1 MDSRRSQPIRIV
13 IADDHPIFRDGLRR
27 LLEAEPD
34 LKVIGEAQDG
44 TEAVKLARQLKPD
57 ILLLDLAMPRMPGL
71 EALREMSSGSNSNA
85 VRVIL
90 LTAAAE
96 KKQIVE
102 ALQLGA
108 RGVVLK
114 DSATQLLLKSIHTV
128 MAGEYWVG
136 RESVSNLVQY
146 LRSLVQSSG
155 EEARQKKF
163 GLTPRELEIVSTVV
177 AGYSNKEI
185 AEYCKISEDTVK
197 HHLSNIFDKLG
208 VSTRLELALFAVNQ
222 SLPLKT
228 IA

>member
-1 MDSRRSQPIRIV
+1 MDIKRSQQTIRIV

-27 LLEAEPD
+27 LLDAEPG
-34 LKVIGEAQDG
+34 LKVIGEASDG
-44 TEAVKLARQLKPD
+44 NDAVKLARQLKPD
-57 ILLLDLAMPRMPGL
+57 VMLLDLAMPRQPGL
-71 EALREMSSGSNSNA
+71 EALRDLSIGGANG
-85 VRVIL
+85 VKVIL

-96 KKQIVE
+96 KHQIVE

-136 RESVSNLVQY
+136 REAVSNLVQY
-146 LRSLVQSSG
+146 LRMQMQASN
-155 EEARQKKF
+155 EESRQKKF
-163 GLTPRELEIVSTVV
+163 GLTPRELEIVSAVV

-185 AEYCKISEDTVK
+185 AEYFKISEDTVK

-222 SLPLKT
+222 GLPIKG
-228 IA
+228 IP

>member
-1 MDSRRSQPIRIV
+1 MDRKSQPIRLV

-27 LLEAEPD
+27 LLEAESD
-34 LKVIGEAQDG
+34 LKVIGEARDG
-44 TEAVKLARQLKPD
+44 AEAVKLARQLKPD
-57 ILLLDLAMPRMPGL
+57 IMLLDLAMPKHPGL
-71 EALREMSSGSNSNA
+71 EALRDLSNGEANS

-96 KKQIVE
+96 KKEIVE

-114 DSATQLLLKSIHTV
+114 DSATQLLLKAIHTV

-146 LRSLVQSSG
+146 LRNLVQSSG
-155 EEARQKKF
+155 DEAKQKKF
-163 GLTPRELEIVSTVV
+163 GLTPRELEIVSAVV
-177 AGYSNKEI
+177 AGFANKEI
-185 AEYCKISEDTVK
+185 AEYFKISEDTVK
-197 HHLSNIFDKLG
+197 HHLSNIFDKPG

-222 SLPLKT
+222 SLPLIS

>member
-1 MDSRRSQPIRIV
+1 MDNRKFHPVRILL
-13 IADDHPIFRDGLRR
+13 ADDHPIFRDGLRR

-34 LKVIGEAQDG
+34 LKVVGEACDG
-44 TEAVKLARQLKPD
+44 AEAVKMARQLKPD

-71 EALREMSSGSNSNA
+71 DALREMSSGPVSNS

-128 MAGEYWVG
+128 MSGEYWVG

-155 EEARQKKF
+155 EEAKQKTF
-163 GLTPRELEIVSTVV
+163 GLTPRELEIVSAVV

-185 AEYCKISEDTVK
+185 AEYFKISEDTVK

-222 SLPLKT
+222 ALPIKT

>member
-1 MDSRRSQPIRIV
+1 
-13 IADDHPIFRDGLRR
+13 
-27 LLEAEPD
+27 
-34 LKVIGEAQDG
+34 
-44 TEAVKLARQLKPD
+44 
-57 ILLLDLAMPRMPGL
+57 
-71 EALREMSSGSNSNA
+71 MSSASSPNT

-96 KKQIVE
+96 KNQIVE

-114 DSATQLLLKSIHTV
+114 DSATQLLLKAIHAV

-146 LRSLVQSSG
+146 LRNLVESSG
-155 EEARQKKF
+155 EDARKREF
-163 GLTPRELEIVSTVV
+163 GLTPRELEIVSAVV

-185 AEYCKISEDTVK
+185 AEYTVK
-197 HHLSNIFDKLG
+197 HHLSNIVDKPG

-222 SLPLKT
+222 SLPLKP
-228 IA
+228 IV

>member
-1 MDSRRSQPIRIV
+1 MDNKRSQPIRIV

-27 LLEAEPD
+27 LLEAESY
-34 LKVIGEAQDG
+34 LNVIGEASDG
-44 TEAVKLARQLKPD
+44 AEAVKLARQLKPD
-57 ILLLDLAMPRMPGL
+57 ILLLDLAMPRHPGL
-71 EALREMSSGSNSNA
+71 EALREMSTTPGQHP

-96 KKQIVE
+96 KNQIVE

-114 DSATQLLLKSIHTV
+114 DSATQLLLKAIETV
-128 MAGEYWVG
+128 MSGEYWVG

-146 LRSLVQSSG
+146 LRMLVQSSG
-155 EEARQKKF
+155 EEARQRKF
-163 GLTPRELEIVSTVV
+163 GLTPRELEIVSAVV
-177 AGYSNKEI
+177 AGYANKEI
-185 AEYCKISEDTVK
+185 AEYFKISEDTVK